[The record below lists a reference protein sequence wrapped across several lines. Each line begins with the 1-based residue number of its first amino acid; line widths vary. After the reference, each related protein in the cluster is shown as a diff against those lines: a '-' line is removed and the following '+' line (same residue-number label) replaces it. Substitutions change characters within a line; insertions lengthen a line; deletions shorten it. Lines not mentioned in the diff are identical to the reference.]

1 MRRRPPPQQEGGNNN
16 SQKRSIQFRFQS
28 TRSDSE
34 NSHDEYYPT
43 AASATST
50 TTASSSSSP
59 RTTPRRH
66 NNNNNNQKPTS
77 FISAIPQK
85 LERWVRLFKQEWKTL
100 WKLLLALVAIMD
112 LLGCWPVLV
121 EGWSTAVSHRLTS
134 TGTTTS
140 SGGSSNGLVSWD
152 ILWFLSKTKNSD
164 HDSDDSDED
173 DDSSSSFTFMNFD
186 SCYQDNNNQNQN
198 QHQDSSFIMG
208 NTGIST
214 ANDLTCATHALY
226 YEMMGTAQSVFH
238 WMGPLFCCLCIL
250 EAIRRAQQAREDML
264 EMAALDQF
272 EQKLSRLYGS
282 TRRLSFSMQQDPN
295 TTTMAQQQQQQRR
308 NNSINNTTNSS
319 HSSDSLETTYEQD
332 DILARRTLR
341 FWTPVL
347 STLLL
352 WSLLLPWK
360 TILSKQCGP
369 EVDTSIATYWIT
381 QGIAQMKTLASK
393 VMDAVLGWAWSLLL
407 PLSSLWKPHKLY
419 LRILKLLRW
428 VRYFRFAGP
437 LMRVLLKLNDQFF
450 VFFKT
455 KQQSWKLKA
464 EKAKRE
470 MHRSMLFEDIRKVES
485 YNKLSRFWAKVPTW
499 QLFHAAKE
507 QPAEVGGRLQDKKK
521 QSTKLKRQL
530 DDLKAQV
537 RKSPKAFPTSEIYDR
552 IADLSKEFTTT
563 VGSTLWSANLI
574 PPQTRFSLSWRV
586 IVTCALLSEVTRICT
601 SYQLYGRVD
610 VSYTTMMMSVLGCA
624 NHGGG
629 GNILTATGRLAR
641 KWVRA
646 LVRLPKEQL
655 LSTCTM
661 ASIQAHGG
669 VRANFLIYF
678 SSIYEMVIDL
688 VCFIDIYVWFF
699 TGELDLNGRVVPKPF
714 FYRCIL
720 PGTLVQVLDHPTVP
734 DVLPNI
740 LAFSL
745 SAASA
750 VGYSRMIR
758 WLVAIVPAFNI
769 LLVDMIKSFL
779 FRPMEDEEWLQYTES
794 MAILPVLSGADI
806 RFAMNQSHPNFSDFQ
821 GQEALQSLR
830 RSVTIERNVNLT
842 QPANPVARMPVRR
855 VVSNSP
861 VKPRLQHQPKLT
873 SFVPLVPSLGELRRD
888 LSSAGLN
895 LDDSF
900 SAHNMDTSIDQSYSL
915 DQILVQESP
924 KTDHSR
930 RRALQGPSKS
940 TMLSPYAKKKFVP
953 QLDIMTIESIGD
965 LNLDDDDTTSNGDG
979 SRGYF
984 NNNAGS

>member
-1 MRRRPPPQQEGGNNN
+1 MRRRPPQQQEGGSSSHTSNNN
-16 SQKRSIQFRFQS
+16 HHNKRSIQFRFQS
-28 TRSDSE
+28 ARSDGE
-34 NSHDEYYPT
+34 NSQDDDDKYPAHDDDDKYNNSRPRTTLHNQPT
-43 AASATST
+43 
-50 TTASSSSSP
+50 SSSSLE
-59 RTTPRRH
+59 
-66 NNNNNNQKPTS
+66 K
-77 FISAIPQK
+77 IPQK
-85 LERWVRLFKQEWKTL
+85 IERLVRLLKQEWKTL

-121 EGWSTAVSHRLTS
+121 EGWSTAVAQRYSH
-134 TGTTTS
+134 TGTTTTTTTS
-140 SGGSSNGLVSWD
+140 LVSWD
-152 ILWFLSKTKNSD
+152 TLFFMTKKKGD
-164 HDSDDSDED
+164 QDSDDSSDED
-173 DDSSSSFTFMNFD
+173 DDSSSFMMNFAY
-186 SCYQDNNNQNQN
+186 CYNNDNNNN
-198 QHQDSSFIMG
+198 HQDFL
-208 NTGIST
+208 TGT
-214 ANDLTCATHALY
+214 TNANDLTCATHALY
-226 YEMMGTAQSVFH
+226 YEMMGTARYVFH
-238 WMGPLFCCLCIL
+238 WMGPLFCGLCIL

-282 TRRLSFSMQQDPN
+282 TRRLSFSMQQD
-295 TTTMAQQQQQQRR
+295 TQQRR
-308 NNSINNTTNSS
+308 NNNNSNSN
-319 HSSDSLETTYEQD
+319 SSDSLETTYEQD

-347 STLLL
+347 STLFL

-360 TILSKQCGP
+360 TMLSKNCGP
-369 EVDTSIATYWIT
+369 EVDTSLATYWIT
-381 QGIAQMKTLASK
+381 QGIVQMKTLAEK
-393 VMDAVLGWAWSLLL
+393 VMDAMLGWAWSLLL

-437 LMRVLLKLNDQFF
+437 LMRVLLKLNDQFL

-455 KQQSWKLKA
+455 KKQSWQLKA

-507 QPAEVGGRLQDKKK
+507 QPAEVGGMLQDKKK

-610 VSYTTMMMSVLGCA
+610 VPYTTMMMSVLGCP

-629 GNILTATGRLAR
+629 GNILTATGRLTR

-655 LSTCTM
+655 LSKCTA

-678 SSIYEMVIDL
+678 SSTYEMVIDL

-734 DVLPNI
+734 DVLPSI

-758 WLVAIVPAFNI
+758 WLVAIVPAFDI

-806 RFAMNQSHPNFSDFQ
+806 RYAMNQSHPNFSDFQ
-821 GQEALQSLR
+821 GQEPLSLR

-842 QPANPVARMPVRR
+842 QPAFPVASMPVRR
-855 VVSNSP
+855 VMSSSP
-861 VKPRLQHQPKLT
+861 AKPRLQHQPKLT

-888 LSSAGLN
+888 SSSAGLN

-915 DQILVQESP
+915 DQIWGQESP

-940 TMLSPYAKKKFVP
+940 IMVSPYAKKKKFVP

-965 LNLDDDDTTSNGDG
+965 LNLDDDDTTSYGVGGGGD
-979 SRGYF
+979 F
-984 NNNAGS
+984 NNDSESY